1 MISLLACFLLKGAL
15 KLSLLCSLIAPLSK
29 VFTTKLVTKLLVKLK
44 LTLFPDQFF
53 PVLACLFIHLSSH
66 LLPYDIKKRSRT
78 FKIKAILACGT
89 KKLKNQEPI
98 SSRLAK
104 SGHQRGASLKHF
116 PASNFKDAN
125 FSCWTRDV
133 RLTDRDLKNE
143 AHKIGGHVGK
153 VARSVEIVKVGMI
166 ISLLAFIRKGCA
178 NLRGL
183 RMSNCPPSGEHLH
196 YYHLVKSI
204 TI

>member
-1 MISLLACFLLKGAL
+1 MQKELQRTRFCIHRLPAWNAIKSHLRIFQWVLISMLAASSSSSAPSYLMIFSRVTKNNISLLMISLLACFLLKGAL

-98 SSRLAK
+98 SSWLAK
-104 SGHQRGASLKHF
+104 SGHQLF
-116 PASNFKDAN
+116 
-125 FSCWTRDV
+125 
-133 RLTDRDLKNE
+133 
-143 AHKIGGHVGK
+143 
-153 VARSVEIVKVGMI
+153 
-166 ISLLAFIRKGCA
+166 
-178 NLRGL
+178 
-183 RMSNCPPSGEHLH
+183 
-196 YYHLVKSI
+196 
-204 TI
+204 